1 MRWIYHLIIAFL
13 TIHLLVYMLGE
24 KKLTAKIGPNQ
35 AVGQHFRNFQHVEP
49 QCCHREQLSLVPGEN
64 IPA

>member
-24 KKLTAKIGPNQ
+24 KKLTAKIG
-35 AVGQHFRNFQHVEP
+35 AG
-49 QCCHREQLSLVPGEN
+49 LVLVLFLLRLFL
-64 IPA
+64 IK